1 MELKKYLCTLFKI
14 AVMQFYFN
22 IKKHKR
28 MVLNGPHDFVGYFFV
43 EANPNKNRNSMY
55 KELKKFKV
63 SNQFSFTIDDSL
75 EEVCNASEGSGVFL
89 VYAVA
94 EEKELI
100 MVGSTGTVQNDGTL
114 KIKNGGLKDK
124 IVNGHQFAKTGRK
137 YSWPAQMKIEDI
149 SVLEVV
155 WYETFN
161 DTTKGIPTSVEG
173 QVLQNFLDEN
183 GRLPKWNVAF

>member
-1 MELKKYLCTLFKI
+1 
-14 AVMQFYFN
+14 
-22 IKKHKR
+22 
-28 MVLNGPHDFVGYFFV
+28 
-43 EANPNKNRNSMY
+43 MY
-55 KELKKFKV
+55 KELKKFEV
-63 SNQFSFTIDDSL
+63 SNQFSFSIDDSL

-89 VYAVA
+89 VYAVGDS
-94 EEKELI
+94 KELI

-114 KIKNGGLKDK
+114 KIKNGGLYDK

-137 YSWPAQMKIEDI
+137 YSWPAQMKKEDI

-161 DTTKGIPTSVEG
+161 DAVKAIPTAVEG

-183 GRLPKWNVAF
+183 GKLPRWNVAF